1 MPKLNQIVA
10 VEKGAKSVV
19 ENEIT
24 KAYHLA
30 QKAEVFNGI
39 ERKYQPKDE
48 EGEQLPGESQKVIT
62 TVPELVQA
70 FSVSLTKLFDVTA
83 TKTYAN
89 TGAKADVKV
98 DGEVLLEQVP
108 IEYLLFLEK
117 RLGDTLVF
125 LGKLP
130 TLDPSLNW
138 TYDAESGQWKADK
151 VTTHRTKKL
160 PFNHIKSPAT
170 DKHPAQVDVLFEDV
184 TVGFWDTT
192 KVSGAVPAT
201 QIKEWK
207 EKVLKLQAAVKFARE
222 EANSME
228 VENVKVGEKV
238 FSYLFNG
245 LHA

>member
-1 MPKLNQIVA
+1 MTKLNQVIA
-10 VEKGAKSVV
+10 VEKGAKSTV

-24 KAYHLA
+24 KSYHLA
-30 QKAEVFNGI
+30 QKAELFAGLD
-39 ERKYQPKDE
+39 RQYTPKEDGAE
-48 EGEQLPGESQKVIT
+48 VLPAEGQKVVV
-62 TVPELVQA
+62 TVPELVTA
-70 FSVSLTKLFDVTA
+70 FSSSLTKLFDITA

-108 IEYLLFLEK
+108 VEYLLFLEK
-117 RLGDTLVF
+117 RLSDTAVF

-138 TYDAESGQWKADK
+138 SYDAGTGQWKAET
-151 VTTHRTKKL
+151 VRTHRSKKI
-160 PFNHIKSPAT
+160 PFNHIKAPAT

-184 TVGFWDTT
+184 TVGYWDST
-192 KVSGAVPAT
+192 KISGAVPAT

-207 EKVLKLQAAVKFARE
+207 DKVDKLLAAVKMARE
-222 EANSME
+222 EANSTE
-228 VENVKVGEKV
+228 VENVNTGEKV
-238 FSYLFNG
+238 FSYIFNG